1 MMKIYFENKSKDLGA
16 EITFQDKS
24 VLNIPPNSLEENEV
38 NEDNISFSVK
48 YVRDFTFGYQFIPKV
63 DGKLGDRLVDKLT
76 EKTIKSI
83 GNAVVQIEN
92 TYRISDLKDGA
103 VIVINDRAH
112 YVQTSGVSAFFNC
125 LPALYYFGQAECE
138 QGRVGIVSSVCFN
151 REAFIKFYRF
161 FYSSINLA
169 NILNIVK
176 YSVQVRRQKKIS
188 SEKVLTSTFTKLYT
202 LSPEERDYQF
212 KPIKVLGDRLLR
224 YIQGKLPKRVY
235 KKLVK
240 KLKGY
245 FNI

>member
-1 MMKIYFENKSKDLGA
+1 MVVNFKNLSTDLSGRVKIKNSGIIDVLSLTEA
-16 EITFQDKS
+16 QVEINGTT
-24 VLNIPPNSLEENEV
+24 IE
-38 NEDNISFSVK
+38 FSVV
-48 YVRDFTFGYQFIPKV
+48 YNRDFSFGLKPEPKNS
-63 DGKLGDRLVDKLT
+63 DKLGDVINNKLNDKIF
-76 EKTIKSI
+76 ESI

-92 TYRISDLKDGA
+92 TYCISGLKDGA
-103 VIVINDRAH
+103 VIEINDRAH

-138 QGRVGIVSSVCFN
+138 QGSVGIVSSVCFN

-176 YSVQVRRQKKIS
+176 YSVQVKRQKKIS
-188 SEKVLTSTFTKLYT
+188 SQKVLTSTFTKLYA